1 LNPVVLFYYK
11 YLLEEYEGEEF
22 ENLLDVD
29 ETKKC
34 RKLYNPY
41 FFNNFEHIE
50 LKYEALLENPRR
62 ISIN

>member
-1 LNPVVLFYYK
+1 M
-11 YLLEEYEGEEF
+11 LEEYEGEEF